1 MINHYKNDINKI
13 AVKYSSY
20 AIVAQWQSTSL
31 VKYHRHIIHIRELRN
46 GGIVLNNN
54 RQQADILAQL
64 VQCQENQKNFP
75 PGYACIHRWKIF
87 FGSQRR
93 RAPRQTMRRIG
104 WCDTVQASVR
114 HPSTFIYL
122 QFHVS
127 LHIRRVPRQQ
137 K

>member
-1 MINHYKNDINKI
+1 MAEHFIGNEEVGGPIPLN
-13 AVKYSSY
+13 
-20 AIVAQWQSTSL
+20 SL
-31 VKYHRHIIHIRELRN
+31 HEQRVQYHRHIIHIRELRN

>member
-31 VKYHRHIIHIRELRN
+31 VMKRSGVQFPSIACASNEY
-46 GGIVLNNN
+46 N